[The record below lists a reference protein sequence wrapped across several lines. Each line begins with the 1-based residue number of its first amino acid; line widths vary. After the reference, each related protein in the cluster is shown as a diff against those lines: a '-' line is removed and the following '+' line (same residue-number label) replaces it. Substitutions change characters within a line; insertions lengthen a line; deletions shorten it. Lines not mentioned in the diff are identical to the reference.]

1 MSDTVRIYI
10 NSRPVDVAASATALD
25 AVRSWNAAEADAISA
40 GDKAI
45 TDSRGIHL
53 IPDAP
58 VHNGAIFRIVR
69 VRQAEP
75 DKDDPDKDDPS
86 NL

>member
-10 NSRPVDVAASATALD
+10 NSRPVDVAGSATALD
-25 AVRSWNAAEADAISA
+25 AVRTWNAAEAEAILA

-53 IPDAP
+53 TNDAP

-69 VRQAEP
+69 ARHSEP
-75 DKDDPDKDDPS
+75 DKDDPS
-86 NL
+86 QL

>member
-1 MSDTVRIYI
+1 MSETVRIYI
-10 NSRPVDVAASATALD
+10 NSRPVDVAPGATAID
-25 AVRSWNAAEADAISA
+25 AVKTWNAAEAESILS

-53 IPDAP
+53 TNDAP

-69 VRQAEP
+69 ARQPEP
-75 DKDDPDKDDPS
+75 EKDDPS
-86 NL
+86 QL